1 MTLGGGGGAGIKACE
16 AANYRIRV
24 QRSKIVGAKDPIA
37 PPPPSQ
43 HTHSV

>member
-1 MTLGGGGGAGIKACE
+1 MTLGGAGIKACE
-16 AANYRIRV
+16 ATNYHIRV

-37 PPPPSQ
+37 PPPSQ